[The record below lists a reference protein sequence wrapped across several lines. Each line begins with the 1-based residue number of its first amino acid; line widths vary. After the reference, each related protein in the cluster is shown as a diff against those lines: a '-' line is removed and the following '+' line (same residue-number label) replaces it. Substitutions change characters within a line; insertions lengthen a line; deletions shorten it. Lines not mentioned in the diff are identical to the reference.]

1 MFSSSSF
8 LFCSALYPGPV
19 RPFNMAD
26 LTLVNTARARQ
37 RRSKLHVALALAG
50 FLALSEKSAFPTLS
64 VSGFVGLSIME
75 ITVAGTAQD
84 SHLIPFSCTGETPST
99 SPNRLQNYIISSK
112 MQRKTMFFLKK
123 ASCEVQGV
131 EKRDSGGV
139 PRSRFCEL
147 TGEWSI
153 GPAWPCRC

>member
-1 MFSSSSF
+1 
-8 LFCSALYPGPV
+8 
-19 RPFNMAD
+19 
-26 LTLVNTARARQ
+26 
-37 RRSKLHVALALAG
+37 
-50 FLALSEKSAFPTLS
+50 
-64 VSGFVGLSIME
+64 ME
-75 ITVAGTAQD
+75 ITVAGTAQV
-84 SHLIPFSCTGETPST
+84 SHLIPFSCAGETPST

-112 MQRKTMFFLKK
+112 MQRKTTFFLKK

-139 PRSRFCEL
+139 PGSRFCEL